1 MLFRSMNE
9 LVSVIVPVYNTENK
23 LKKCINSVTNSSYT
37 NLEIIIVDDG
47 SEEKTALLCNQ
58 LKQQDKRIKVI
69 HQKNKGVSCARNKGI
84 DIAKGEYITFVDA
97 DDYIDE
103 KMIKVLLTNL
113 RKYDADISM
122 CKYNEI
128 YRDKKICIN
137 KVSEIIK
144 IQEVPDVLIDFFEKN
159 EIGWNVWG
167 KMYKREIV
175 GTTRFLEGKRTAED
189 MYFLYQVLKKT
200 KRLVIKENALYNYVK
215 WDTST
220 MNSKNIDKFFD
231 TFSLIQ
237 KVYED
242 SEVSEV
248 YNESKLKFYLC
259 KSLWFFKLIVVKG
272 TKNNNEEIEMRR
284 KKFLNNLQNKKIKCS
299 FREKWE
305 LLLLNKTEFG
315 FKIYSV
321 IWGKYKRW
329 L

>member
-1 MLFRSMNE
+1 MNE

-103 KMIKVLLTNL
+103 KMIKALLTNL

-144 IQEVPDVLIDFFEKN
+144 IQEVPNVLIDFFEKN

-259 KSLWFFKLIVVKG
+259 KSLWFFKLIVAKG
-272 TKNNNEEIEMRR
+272 TKNNTEEIEMRR

>member
-1 MLFRSMNE
+1 MNE

-37 NLEIIIVDDG
+37 NLEFIFVDDG

-144 IQEVPDVLIDFFEKN
+144 IQEVPNVLIDFFEKN

-242 SEVSEV
+242 SEVREV

-259 KSLWFFKLIVVKG
+259 KSLWFFKLIVAKG
-272 TKNNNEEIEMRR
+272 TKNNTEEIEMRR
-284 KKFLNNLQNKKIKCS
+284 KKFLNNLQRKKIKCS

>member
-1 MLFRSMNE
+1 MNE

-144 IQEVPDVLIDFFEKN
+144 IQEAPDVLIDFFEKN

-259 KSLWFFKLIVVKG
+259 KSLWFFKLIVAKG
-272 TKNNNEEIEMRR
+272 TKNNTEEIEKRR
-284 KKFLNNLQNKKIKCS
+284 KKFLNNLQRKKIKCS

>member
-1 MLFRSMNE
+1 MNE

-144 IQEVPDVLIDFFEKN
+144 IQEVPNVLIDFFEKN

-259 KSLWFFKLIVVKG
+259 KSLWFFKLIVAKG
-272 TKNNNEEIEMRR
+272 TKNNTEEIEMRR

>member
-1 MLFRSMNE
+1 MNE
-9 LVSVIVPVYNTENK
+9 LVSVIVSVYNTENK

>member
-1 MLFRSMNE
+1 MNE

-144 IQEVPDVLIDFFEKN
+144 IQEVPNVLIDFFEKN

-220 MNSKNIDKFFD
+220 MNSKNIDKFFGNSSYFLCFILYKFCSICNNSSD
-231 TFSLIQ
+231 LNLAFLLSKNTDFSIFT
-237 KVYED
+237 
-242 SEVSEV
+242 SS
-248 YNESKLKFYLC
+248 
-259 KSLWFFKLIVVKG
+259 
-272 TKNNNEEIEMRR
+272 
-284 KKFLNNLQNKKIKCS
+284 S
-299 FREKWE
+299 FAMFISFSAVC
-305 LLLLNKTEFG
+305 LLE
-315 FKIYSV
+315 
-321 IWGKYKRW
+321 
-329 L
+329 

>member
-1 MLFRSMNE
+1 MNE
-9 LVSVIVPVYNTENK
+9 LVSVIVSVYNTENK

-305 LLLLNKTEFG
+305 LLLLNKTKFG

>member
-1 MLFRSMNE
+1 MNE

-47 SEEKTALLCNQ
+47 SEEKTALLCYQ

-144 IQEVPDVLIDFFEKN
+144 IQEVPNVLIDFFEKN

-259 KSLWFFKLIVVKG
+259 KSLWFFKLIVAKG
-272 TKNNNEEIEMRR
+272 TKNNTEEIEMRR
-284 KKFLNNLQNKKIKCS
+284 KKFLNNLQRKKIKCS

>member
-1 MLFRSMNE
+1 MNE

-200 KRLVIKENALYNYVK
+200 KRLVIKENALYSYVK

>member
-1 MLFRSMNE
+1 MNE

-242 SEVSEV
+242 S
-248 YNESKLKFYLC
+248 
-259 KSLWFFKLIVVKG
+259 
-272 TKNNNEEIEMRR
+272 
-284 KKFLNNLQNKKIKCS
+284 
-299 FREKWE
+299 
-305 LLLLNKTEFG
+305 
-315 FKIYSV
+315 
-321 IWGKYKRW
+321 
-329 L
+329 

>member
-1 MLFRSMNE
+1 MNE

-305 LLLLNKTEFG
+305 LLLLNKT
-315 FKIYSV
+315 
-321 IWGKYKRW
+321 
-329 L
+329 

>member
-1 MLFRSMNE
+1 MNE

-144 IQEVPDVLIDFFEKN
+144 IQEAPDVLIDFFEKN

-259 KSLWFFKLIVVKG
+259 KSLWFFKLIVAKG
-272 TKNNNEEIEMRR
+272 TKNNTEEIEMRR
-284 KKFLNNLQNKKIKCS
+284 KKFLNNLQRKKIKCS

>member
-1 MLFRSMNE
+1 MNE

-189 MYFLYQVLKKT
+189 MYFLYRVLKKT

-259 KSLWFFKLIVVKG
+259 KSLWFFKLIVAKG
-272 TKNNNEEIEMRR
+272 TKNNTEEIEMRR

>member
-1 MLFRSMNE
+1 MNE

-37 NLEIIIVDDG
+37 ILEIIIVDDG
-47 SEEKTALLCNQ
+47 SEEKTALLCDQ

>member
-1 MLFRSMNE
+1 MNE

-144 IQEVPDVLIDFFEKN
+144 IQEVPNVLIDFFEKN

-259 KSLWFFKLIVVKG
+259 KSLWFFKLIVAKG
-272 TKNNNEEIEMRR
+272 TKNNTEEIEMRR
-284 KKFLNNLQNKKIKCS
+284 KKFLNNLQRKKIKCS

>member
-1 MLFRSMNE
+1 MNE

>member
-1 MLFRSMNE
+1 MNE

-137 KVSEIIK
+137 KV
-144 IQEVPDVLIDFFEKN
+144 N
-159 EIGWNVWG
+159 
-167 KMYKREIV
+167 
-175 GTTRFLEGKRTAED
+175 TR
-189 MYFLYQVLKKT
+189 
-200 KRLVIKENALYNYVK
+200 
-215 WDTST
+215 S
-220 MNSKNIDKFFD
+220 S
-231 TFSLIQ
+231 
-237 KVYED
+237 
-242 SEVSEV
+242 
-248 YNESKLKFYLC
+248 
-259 KSLWFFKLIVVKG
+259 
-272 TKNNNEEIEMRR
+272 
-284 KKFLNNLQNKKIKCS
+284 
-299 FREKWE
+299 
-305 LLLLNKTEFG
+305 
-315 FKIYSV
+315 
-321 IWGKYKRW
+321 
-329 L
+329 